1 MKIVLMAGGKGTRIS
16 SIATDIPKP
25 MIRIMGKPIIEY
37 QIECL
42 RRQGFTDIVIVVGH
56 LGSVIMNHFGNG
68 STFGVNIRYF
78 CEEEPLGTAGALF
91 QMRDVLTDDFIV
103 VNGDIIFDIDFYR
116 MVNYHYRCGGL
127 ATIFTHPNDH
137 PYDSTLIITDNNG
150 RVTGWLH
157 KEDERRFYKNRTNAG
172 IHILSPKVLD
182 LYADSGKKDMDRD
195 VLKPLTTA
203 GLLFA
208 YDSPEYVK
216 DMGTPERYRMVTADI
231 LSGKVQA
238 RNLIN
243 QQKAIF
249 LDRDGTINEY
259 CGFVT
264 KPGQLK
270 LIPGAAKAIARINES
285 GYLAIVITNQPV
297 VARGNCTFDELDEI
311 NNKLETLLGQEG
323 AYLNAIYYCP
333 HHPDKG
339 FVGERSELKVECDCR
354 KPKPGLIKKAAE
366 LYNINLSKSYM
377 VGDSITDILTGQ
389 AAGCQTALLCAKKV
403 YDIPEYAKIYTDL
416 YSFVYD
422 TLNNKGDQ
430 KC

>member
-1 MKIVLMAGGKGTRIS
+1 MKIVIMAGGKGTRIS
-16 SIATDIPKP
+16 SIAADIPKP
-25 MIRIMGKPIIEY
+25 MIRIMDKPILEY

-42 RRQGFTDIVIVVGH
+42 KRQGFIDIVIIVGH
-56 LGSVIMNHFGNG
+56 LGSVIMDYFKDG
-68 STFGVNIRYF
+68 SAFGVNIRYF
-78 CEEEPLGTAGALF
+78 CEKEPLGTAGALF
-91 QMRDVLTDDFIV
+91 QMREVLTEDFII
-103 VNGDIIFDIDFYR
+103 VNGDVIFDIDFCR
-116 MVNYHYRCGGL
+116 MVKYHYQRDGL

-137 PYDSTLIITDNNG
+137 PYDSTLITTGDNS

-157 KEDERRFYKNRTNAG
+157 KEDERKFYKNRINAG

-182 LYADSGKKDMDRD
+182 MYTDPGKIDMDRD
-195 VLKPLTTA
+195 VLKPLMTS
-203 GLLFA
+203 GMLFA

-238 RNLIN
+238 RNLKN

-264 KPGQLK
+264 KPEQMK
-270 LIPGAAKAIARINES
+270 LIPGAAKAVARINES

-297 VARGNCTFDELDEI
+297 VARGDCTFDELDEI
-311 NNKLETLLGQEG
+311 HNKLETLLGQEG
-323 AYLNAIYYCP
+323 AYLDAIYYCP

-339 FVGERSELKVECDCR
+339 FAGERPELKFECDCR
-354 KPKPGLIKKAAE
+354 KPKPGLIIKAAE
-366 LYNINLSKSYM
+366 LYNINLSESYM
-377 VGDSITDILTGQ
+377 VGDNMTDMLTGE
-389 AAGCQTALLCAKKV
+389 AAGCQTALLCDQKAD
-403 YDIPEYAKIYTDL
+403 DIPAFGNIFPDL

-422 TLNNKGDQ
+422 TLNNKEAK